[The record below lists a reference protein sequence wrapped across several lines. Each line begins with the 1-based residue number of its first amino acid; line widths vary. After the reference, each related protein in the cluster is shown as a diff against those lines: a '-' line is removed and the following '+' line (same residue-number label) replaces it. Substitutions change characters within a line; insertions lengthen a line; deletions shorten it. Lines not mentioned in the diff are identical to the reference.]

1 MINCIFDFNGTM
13 MFDGDIQNNSWR
25 KYLETKI
32 NRPILEDEFQKYVH
46 GKNIIDTFKYFL
58 NIECSPKE
66 ALKIGEE
73 KEVIY
78 RKMCLESPDFKLAV
92 GLVDFLDYLK
102 EKGIDRNIA
111 TASAFPNVK
120 FFFDHLDLD
129 NWFDINNVAYNDG
142 IISGKPDPSVFL
154 LAAKNINVDIK
165 DSIIFEDSYSGIEA
179 AKRAGAKKIVVVD
192 SMKNNYAE
200 KNNML
205 VIKDFREIERL
216 IQFINS

>member
-1 MINCIFDFNGTM
+1 MEIF
-13 MFDGDIQNNSWR
+13 
-25 KYLETKI
+25 KI

-58 NIECSPKE
+58 NIECSPEE

-142 IISGKPDPSVFL
+142 IIPGKPDPSIFL
-154 LAAKNINVDIK
+154 LAAKNINVDIQ

-179 AKRAGAKKIVVVD
+179 AKCAGAKKIVVVD

-200 KNNML
+200 K
-205 VIKDFREIERL
+205 K
-216 IQFINS
+216 

>member
-1 MINCIFDFNGTM
+1 MEIF
-13 MFDGDIQNNSWR
+13 
-25 KYLETKI
+25 KI

-58 NIECSPKE
+58 NIECSPEE

-78 RKMCLESPDFKLAV
+78 RKMCLGSPDFKLTV

-142 IISGKPDPSVFL
+142 IIPGKPDPSIFL
-154 LAAKNINVDIK
+154 LATKNINVDIK

-179 AKRAGAKKIVVVD
+179 AKRVGAKKIVVVD